1 MCHMASFSLKVG
13 GVVLSGDPKGDKILY
28 SGFGR
33 GYLRYTK
40 ISEYQ
45 TNCIYGPWWFH
56 NLQKN
61 IYHYG
66 NWRKR
71 TMRGLP
77 NSEDKVDT
85 L

>member
-45 TNCIYGPWWFH
+45 TNCIYGPWWSH

-61 IYHYG
+61 IHIIMETG
-66 NWRKR
+66 EKGQW
-71 TMRGLP
+71 
-77 NSEDKVDT
+77 EDCLIQKT
-85 L
+85 K